1 MEDPAVPY
9 PLHREVDV
17 VLRDGATVRIRPAR
31 ADDRERVED
40 YLIGLSDES
49 RYFRFGGASVDV
61 SEIAR
66 RSTEI
71 VYRDHLTLLAVA
83 DAGAG

>member
-31 ADDRERVED
+31 ADDRERACQSHAAI
-40 YLIGLSDES
+40 LT
-49 RYFRFGGASVDV
+49 
-61 SEIAR
+61 R
-66 RSTEI
+66 R
-71 VYRDHLTLLAVA
+71 
-83 DAGAG
+83 